1 MGKDRFWLKVPISN
15 INLFKNIDG
24 KKSNIVIFNCL
35 V

>member
-24 KKSNIVIFNCL
+24 KKKVILLFLIV
-35 V
+35 